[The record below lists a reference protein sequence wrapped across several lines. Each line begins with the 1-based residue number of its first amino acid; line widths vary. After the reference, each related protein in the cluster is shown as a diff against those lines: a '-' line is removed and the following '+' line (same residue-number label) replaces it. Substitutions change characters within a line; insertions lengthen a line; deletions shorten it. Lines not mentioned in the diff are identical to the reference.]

1 MVSRRKIL
9 SRSRDDLNLD
19 SDNLQDSDPNAD
31 LNPYNYRNN
40 RRINLMDTEDDV
52 WYHKDKLYKV
62 SLLSNTHIMNIFFI
76 NRPYLSLIQPTT
88 SKKTYIFWC
97 LWYLFPLK
105 SWNKKSSNVSVIN
118 LIFLSVLK
126 TNKNRYFSYP
136 RDKNLKVTWYF

>member
-62 SLLSNTHIMNIFFI
+62 SLLSNTHIMNIFSIFVE
-76 NRPYLSLIQPTT
+76 RPYLSSIQPTT
-88 SKKTYIFWC
+88 CKKTYIFAMSMIC
-97 LWYLFPLK
+97 LLYTSP
-105 SWNKKSSNVSVIN
+105 S
-118 LIFLSVLK
+118 
-126 TNKNRYFSYP
+126 P
-136 RDKNLKVTWYF
+136 RDQRGSRMPSSA

>member
-1 MVSRRKIL
+1 MHAYVPLIFLLFYFRNVNSSFEDSLLRPIAMVSRRKIL

-76 NRPYLSLIQPTT
+76 KRPYLSLIQPTT
-88 SKKTYIFWC
+88 SKKTYIFAMSMI
-97 LWYLFPLK
+97 LI
-105 SWNKKSSNVSVIN
+105 SVKIVEQK
-118 LIFLSVLK
+118 IF
-126 TNKNRYFSYP
+126 
-136 RDKNLKVTWYF
+136 

>member
-62 SLLSNTHIMNIFFI
+62 SLLSNTHIMNISFI
-76 NRPYLSLIQPTT
+76 FVLSDLVWCNQQPLKNIHILISLIHISVKIVEQ
-88 SKKTYIFWC
+88 
-97 LWYLFPLK
+97 
-105 SWNKKSSNVSVIN
+105 KSSNVSVIN
-118 LIFLSVLK
+118 LLFLIVLK

-136 RDKNLKVTWYF
+136 RDKNLKVC